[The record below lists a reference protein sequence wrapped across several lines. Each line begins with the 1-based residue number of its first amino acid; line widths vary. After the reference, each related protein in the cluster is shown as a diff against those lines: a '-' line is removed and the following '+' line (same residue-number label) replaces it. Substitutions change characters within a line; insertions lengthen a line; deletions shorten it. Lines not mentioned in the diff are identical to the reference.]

1 MRRKKRIRRFNRII
15 LLLCAGAGALLA
27 FFLIRSFLEDAREKK
42 AARLRAE
49 ELNGPQNGISLITYE
64 GKTYR
69 SNPHIRSYLFIG
81 VDEREEDF
89 VDENL
94 APGDAGQADCLILLI
109 LNTQTQEGQLLQIN
123 RNAMT
128 ELDIYS
134 SLGNVDQTVTGQ
146 ICLQY
151 AYCTGGKRSCFA
163 QTGTVEGLLFDT
175 EIRGYL
181 SLSLPGIA
189 EVNDAL
195 GGVEVTIDQDYT
207 WIDPSFVQGSTLR
220 LQGEAATR
228 FVQYR
233 DTSQF
238 NSVEDRM
245 HRQTTYVTAL
255 IDSLKDRGGE
265 SLYDTL
271 QPFLDNVI
279 LTNLSA
285 EEMSQLK
292 DYTYD
297 TENVLTLPGQM
308 VQGEEFEEYQV
319 DNSQLEALIIQLFY
333 QEAEE

>member
-1 MRRKKRIRRFNRII
+1 MRKRKRRNRFNRII
-15 LLLCAGAGALLA
+15 LILCGVAAALLA
-27 FFLIRSFLEDAREKK
+27 VFLVLSFLEDARMKE
-42 AARLRAE
+42 AARQRAE
-49 ELNGPQNGISLITYE
+49 ELNGPQNGISVITYE
-64 GKTYR
+64 GKSYR
-69 SNPHIRSYLFIG
+69 SNPNIRSYLFIG

-89 VDENL
+89 VDESL
-94 APGDAGQADCLILLI
+94 APGDAGQADCLILLS
-109 LNTQTQEGQLLQIN
+109 LNTETQEGQLLQIN

-128 ELDIYS
+128 ELDIYGQ
-134 SLGNVDQTVTGQ
+134 LGNVDRTVNGQ

-163 QTGTVEGLLFDT
+163 QTKTVEDLLFG
-175 EIRGYL
+175 IGIHGYL

-195 GGVEVTIDQDYT
+195 GGVDVAIDQDYT
-207 WIDPSFVQGSTLR
+207 WIDPSFTQGSTVH
-220 LQGEAATR
+220 LQGETATH

-245 HRQTTYVTAL
+245 KRQTTYVTAL

-265 SLYDTL
+265 SLYNTL
-271 QPFLDNVI
+271 SPFLDNVI
-279 LTNLSA
+279 LTDLSA
-285 EEMSQLK
+285 QEMSQLR

-297 TENVLTLPGQM
+297 TDNVMTLPGQM
-308 VQGEEFEEYQV
+308 VQGEEYEEYQV

-333 QEAEE
+333 QEADE